1 MKITKLCQRSDTE
14 ANWQLYNPILLK
26 GEVAFSTDIYN
37 LKIGDGITAWT
48 DLPYYMEPLS
58 AEEIEALCS

>member
-1 MKITKLCQRSDTE
+1 MVAIRLCQRNDTE
-14 ANWQLYNPILLK
+14 ANWQSYNPILMK

-37 LKIGDGITAWT
+37 LKIGDGVSHWI

-58 AEEIEALCS
+58 AEEIEALCQ